1 MSSISEAKSIK
12 DVNIDISPQVN
23 SDFELPNEN
32 VNDTHRVY
40 ENQITGD
47 SPFRDFQATYR
58 EKLNG
63 AEDGSQIDSVK
74 DKDRLEQFQRAK
86 DMVNNRVNKFS
97 DQMEEQDKGGTQM
110 MVGRSL
116 SKYSCISK
124 ISMNQAA
131 GPSRDQL

>member
-47 SPFRDFQATYR
+47 SPFRDF
-58 EKLNG
+58 
-63 AEDGSQIDSVK
+63 
-74 DKDRLEQFQRAK
+74 
-86 DMVNNRVNKFS
+86 
-97 DQMEEQDKGGTQM
+97 
-110 MVGRSL
+110 
-116 SKYSCISK
+116 
-124 ISMNQAA
+124 
-131 GPSRDQL
+131 